1 MGGSCLLGKARLS
14 YRLKS
19 ATQMS
24 HGNAELICYQDL
36 ALFSRRAA
44 GYEWLPS
51 LISPNYW
58 ARLSPI
64 YWARLLM
71 TKTRRFLTQFAK
83 SQKQRNTPAN
93 YAFKKSIRIR
103 SASRPFQAY
112 VFIRCSLKTHHF
124 ITATRTHAHTNTLT
138 KAVTVFVIDI
148 GWSIIPCVLV
158 YCYVSA
164 FS

>member
-1 MGGSCLLGKARLS
+1 MGGSCMAGKAKLNS
-14 YRLKS
+14 RLKS

-24 HGNAELICYQDL
+24 HGHAELICYPDL
-36 ALFSRRAA
+36 ALLSRRAA
-44 GYEWLPS
+44 WHVFRWITET
-51 LISPNYW
+51 
-58 ARLSPI
+58 
-64 YWARLLM
+64 RLLM

-112 VFIRCSLKTHHF
+112 VFIRCSLKTDHF
-124 ITATRTHAHTNTLT
+124 ITATRTHTHTNTLT
-138 KAVTVFVIDI
+138 KAPKVFVIDI